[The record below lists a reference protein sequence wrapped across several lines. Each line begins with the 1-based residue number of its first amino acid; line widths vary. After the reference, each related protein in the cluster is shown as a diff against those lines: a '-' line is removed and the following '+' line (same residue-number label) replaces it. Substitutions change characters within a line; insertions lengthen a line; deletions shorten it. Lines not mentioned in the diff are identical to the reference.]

1 MEDVMK
7 TLFITFLLVLTISLL
22 AKPASLPLAYK
33 NSIDLITEEVQTELY
48 SFVLYNQNDQQPS
61 SIAFS
66 EADFGSAT
74 LEVYDILGKQL
85 FSATVYLSES
95 RSDYIL
101 NNSISSSPDSNP
113 VILLVKLTTQD
124 NQYLKKVTLF
134 I

>member
-1 MEDVMK
+1 MK
-7 TLFITFLLVLTISLL
+7 ALFFTLLLVLTISLL
-22 AKPASLPLAYK
+22 AKPASLPVSYHNK
-33 NSIDLITEEVQTELY
+33 MNLIADEVETEMH
-48 SFVLYNQNDQQPS
+48 SFTIYHQNDQQPS

-66 EADFGSAT
+66 DADFGSAT

-95 RSDYIL
+95 RSDFSL
-101 NNSISSSPDSNP
+101 NNSFSSSPDSNP
-113 VILLVKLTTQD
+113 VILLVKLTTKE